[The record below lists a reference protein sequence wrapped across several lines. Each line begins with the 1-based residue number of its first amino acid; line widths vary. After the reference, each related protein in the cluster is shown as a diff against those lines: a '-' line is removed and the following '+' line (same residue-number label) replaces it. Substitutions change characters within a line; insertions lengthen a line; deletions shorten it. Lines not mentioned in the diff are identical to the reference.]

1 MGRATSATNALENGA
16 DIGRVQEWLGH
27 ANISTT
33 RMYYRLRP
41 KVEEGPSFK
50 VRYYLVPFVSRPN
63 RRGILV

>member
-1 MGRATSATNALENGA
+1 MALRLEPERARKATATPQCSYTPKFA
-16 DIGRVQEWLGH
+16 TKPDIGRVQEWLGH

-50 VRYYLVPFVSRPN
+50 VRY
-63 RRGILV
+63 